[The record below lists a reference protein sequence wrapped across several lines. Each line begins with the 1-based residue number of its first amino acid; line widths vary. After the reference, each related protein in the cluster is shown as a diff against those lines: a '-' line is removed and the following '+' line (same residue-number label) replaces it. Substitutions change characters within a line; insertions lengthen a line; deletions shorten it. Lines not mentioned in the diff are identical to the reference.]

1 VEVVPQ
7 RSVLFV
13 GADAEDASTV
23 ASTLAQIGWLPHHCT
38 LARTLAEARERAEG
52 QAPDVVLFDSR
63 WPDCP
68 GLPGVVLLR
77 SLFRGATLVVIVAE
91 PEDPLA
97 QTALEQGAAD
107 YLCKSELRSWLG
119 RLLRHAHE
127 RQLSERQRQLYEAQ
141 LRESE
146 RLQSLG
152 KLAAG
157 IAHEINTPAQF
168 IGDNLAFLGRA
179 LQLLG
184 EPLECALRVSQVEPE
199 CVPEALRVL
208 RHSLQSSKLAYVQSQ
223 IPLAI
228 EEAAVGVE
236 SISSFVCSIAQY
248 AQPVDGRRIPTDLT
262 RVLDTSLNVTRN
274 AWRHLAELRTEY
286 APGLPLVTADPS
298 ELTQVFVNLIVNAA
312 DALSARAADA
322 KGQLT
327 VGTRRCAE
335 GIEAWVSDTGIGIAP
350 DHLGK
355 IFDPSFTTKR
365 PGTALG
371 RGLAVAREIIH
382 TGHGG
387 KIHVDSRPGSGAT
400 FVILLPLT
408 A

>member
-1 VEVVPQ
+1 
-7 RSVLFV
+7 
-13 GADAEDASTV
+13 
-23 ASTLAQIGWLPHHCT
+23 
-38 LARTLAEARERAEG
+38 
-52 QAPDVVLFDSR
+52 
-63 WPDCP
+63 
-68 GLPGVVLLR
+68 
-77 SLFRGATLVVIVAE
+77 
-91 PEDPLA
+91 
-97 QTALEQGAAD
+97 
-107 YLCKSELRSWLG
+107 
-119 RLLRHAHE
+119 
-127 RQLSERQRQLYEAQ
+127 
-141 LRESE
+141 
-146 RLQSLG
+146 
-152 KLAAG
+152 
-157 IAHEINTPAQF
+157 
-168 IGDNLAFLGRA
+168 
-179 LQLLG
+179 
-184 EPLECALRVSQVEPE
+184 
-199 CVPEALRVL
+199 
-208 RHSLQSSKLAYVQSQ
+208 
-223 IPLAI
+223 
-228 EEAAVGVE
+228 
-236 SISSFVCSIAQY
+236 VCSIAQY